1 MKQKR
6 AIPALPITSTSLIAA
21 ALLVTTALALCSC
34 RPQESAKPEAGD
46 AARTPGPEIPVAPET
61 PAAAEDQAVTEDQ
74 ANYLSLVAAG
84 DNLFHDVMIR
94 PNRETQSYNFT
105 ACYSEIKPIVEPA
118 DIAFINQETPLGGEV
133 YGFSGY
139 PLFNT
144 PQEVGNAL
152 KAAGFD
158 VINHAT
164 NHSMDK
170 GEGAV
175 FATMDYWDSV
185 PGIHYLGIHR
195 SQENR
200 DSKKVIIEKN
210 GIKTGFLS
218 YTYGTN
224 GLPLPRDKPYLVSL
238 INESVMEKE
247 IKALRPLCDVL
258 IVSMHWG
265 VEYQHT
271 VSGGQ
276 KRLSRFLADNQVDL
290 VIGHHPHVLE
300 PYEFLDRPD
309 GQKTLCF
316 YSLGNFI
323 SAQDTA
329 PTQLGGIA
337 FVRIKQCD
345 EKITIEEAGIIPVV
359 NHYENGLSGFKVY
372 PLYSYTADLAK
383 KHLLRLRGISITI
396 PWLTALAEETLSGGN
411 ILLKNPFDKKAHS

>member
-1 MKQKR
+1 MQINTVAMKQRR
-6 AIPALPITSTSLIAA
+6 AIPPIAA
-21 ALLVTTALALCSC
+21 ALLITTVLVFCSC
-34 RPQESAKPEAGD
+34 RSSTKPAAQIPAPVEAAPEAED
-46 AARTPGPEIPVAPET
+46 TARMPGPEIPAVPEA
-61 PAAAEDQAVTEDQ
+61 PAATEEQ

-84 DNLFHDVMIR
+84 DNLFHDVMLR
-94 PNRETQSYNFT
+94 PNQETRSYDFT
-105 ACYSEIKPIVEPA
+105 ACYSEIKPIIEPA
-118 DIAFINQETPLGGEV
+118 DIAFINQETLFGGEA

-139 PLFNT
+139 PRFNT
-144 PQEVGNAL
+144 PQEVGTAL
-152 KAAGFD
+152 VAAGFD

-164 NHSMDK
+164 NHIMDK
-170 GEGAV
+170 GGDAV

-200 DSKKVIIEKN
+200 DTKKVIIEKN
-210 GIKTGFLS
+210 GIKAGFLS

-224 GLPLPRDKPYLVSL
+224 GLPLPGNKPYLVSL

-265 VEYQHT
+265 TEYQHT
-271 VSGGQ
+271 VGEGQ
-276 KRLSRFLADNQVDL
+276 KRLSRFLADNQVDII
-290 VIGHHPHVLE
+290 IGHHPHVLE

-323 SAQDTA
+323 SAQETA

-337 FVRIKQCD
+337 FVRIKQHD

-372 PLYSYTADLAK
+372 PLYGYTEDLAK
-383 KHLLRLRGISITI
+383 KHRLRSRDMSITI
-396 PWLTALAEETLSGGN
+396 PWLTELTEKTLSGGN
-411 ILLKNPFDKKAHS
+411 ILLKNPFDGD